1 MDIKIGTLLQ
11 LETVNSER
19 VEKLRCK
26 VVEQKENIIFI
37 DYPINITTKKT
48 AFLLDGTEFRAN
60 FQTEDKQSYA
70 FNTQVKGRKSGNIP
84 MIMLS
89 WPEQSE
95 FVKIQR
101 REYVRVETPVDIA
114 LQFGQTNYQF
124 IAEDISAG
132 GVAILLDGPVTF
144 KDDDEVVLT
153 IALPFANGEVHYVVT
168 NANIVRI
175 FERDGLSVASIR
187 LTDTDDVDQQQ
198 IIRFCFERQLL
209 NRNKELNKL
218 D

>member
-11 LETVNSER
+11 LETVNSDR

-26 VVEQKENIIFI
+26 VVEQKENRIYI

-48 AFLLDGTEFRAN
+48 VFLLDGTEFRAN

-209 NRNKELNKL
+209 NRKKELNKL

>member
-11 LETVNSER
+11 LETVNSDR
-19 VEKLRCK
+19 IEKFRCK
-26 VVEQKENIIFI
+26 VVEQKEDIIYI
-37 DYPINITTKKT
+37 DYPINVATKKT
-48 AFLLDGTEFRAN
+48 AFLLDGTELRAT

-70 FNTQVKGRKSGNIP
+70 FKTHVKGRKSGNIP

-89 WPEQSE
+89 WPAKSE

-114 LQFGQTNYQF
+114 LQFGNKNYQF

-144 KDDDEVVLT
+144 KDGDEVVLT
-153 IALPFANGEVHYVVT
+153 IALPFSNREIHYVVT

-175 FERDGLSVASIR
+175 FERDGLKIASIR
-187 LTDTDDVDQQQ
+187 LTDTDDVDQQL
-198 IIRFCFERQLL
+198 IVRFCFERQLL
-209 NRNKELNKL
+209 NRKKELNKF

>member
-26 VVEQKENIIFI
+26 VVEQKEDIIYI
-37 DYPINITTKKT
+37 DYPINVATKKT
-48 AFLLDGTEFRAN
+48 AFLLDGTEFRAT
-60 FQTEDKQSYA
+60 FQTEDKQSYS
-70 FNTQVKGRKSGNIP
+70 FKTHVKGRKGGNIP
-84 MIMLS
+84 MIMLL
-89 WPEQSE
+89 WPEKSE

-114 LQFGQTNYQF
+114 LQFGNTNYQF

-132 GVAILLDGPVTF
+132 GVAILLDGPVKF
-144 KDDDEVVLT
+144 KDGDEVVLT
-153 IALPFANGEVHYVVT
+153 IALPFSNREIHYVVT

-175 FERDGLSVASIR
+175 FEREGLTIASIQ
-187 LTDTDDVDQQQ
+187 LTDTDDVDQQL
-198 IIRFCFERQLL
+198 IVRFCFERQLL
-209 NRNKELNKL
+209 NRKKELNQL
-218 D
+218 N

>member
-11 LETVNSER
+11 LETVNSDR

-26 VVEQKENIIFI
+26 VVEQKENRIYI

-60 FQTEDKQSYA
+60 FQTDDKQSYA

-209 NRNKELNKL
+209 NRKKELNKL